1 MKEQNKL
8 QAKDYINI
16 GIFSAILM
24 VMYLIASVTNL
35 MPASYLFYSPATAFL
50 GAIPYMIIMAKV
62 PKRGAVILFSIVPL
76 LYFLLLAGVEGVI
89 VAAFIVVFS
98 VFAEI
103 ILGNDRTSFK
113 RLLISYL
120 IYSCWNAVGGQF
132 RLFVFTDSYL
142 EYAESI
148 GLAAPYVDYLR
159 SHATTISWILII
171 AGSLLAALLG
181 VLFSRAIFK
190 KHLKKAG
197 VV

>member
-50 GAIPYMIIMAKV
+50 GAIPYMIITAKV
-62 PKRGAVILFSIVPL
+62 PKKGAVILFSIVPL
-76 LYFLLLAGVEGVI
+76 LYFLLLAGVEGMI
-89 VAAFIVVFS
+89 VAAFILVFS
-98 VFAEI
+98 VCADL

-120 IYSCWNAVGGQF
+120 VYSCWNAVGGQF

-142 EYAESI
+142 EYAEAI
-148 GLAAPYVDYLR
+148 GLAESYVDYLR
-159 SHATTISWILII
+159 SHATTLSWVLII
-171 AGSLLAALLG
+171 AGSLFAALLG

-197 VV
+197 IV